1 VDPFLL
7 EFDVHLHGSVR
18 LRTVPT
24 PVSVLGLD
32 IIDSQKGLT
41 MAVHKCTPQ
50 LSPVN
55 PADQVTSRPV
65 TVSFD
70 DGTPSINLDMI
81 DPAASFDAND
91 GQTGNVAA
99 LGDINAI
106 GQGQVSGAPFQFTVS
121 GGAPTAVPGPVSVT
135 GVTVA

>member
-7 EFDVHLHGSVR
+7 EFDFHFCGKIR
-18 LRTVPT
+18 LRTEPNS
-24 PVSVLGLD
+24 VSVLGLT
-32 IIDSQKGLT
+32 IDSQKGLT

-99 LGDINAI
+99 LGDINAV

-121 GGAPTAVPGPVSVT
+121 GGAPTAVPGPVLVT